1 MTTQALICRDCDQ
14 PFTFDESER
23 QQFAEKGHY
32 HPPSRCATCRNVRRE
47 RRATSPSNSPVRRE
61 PSLYAAVCAQCGKQ
75 TQVPIE
81 PREDR
86 PVYCRECYSSRRM
99 SMAQR

>member
-1 MTTQALICRDCDQ
+1 MTNQGLTCRDCGE
-14 PFTFDESER
+14 PFTFDATER

-32 HPPSRCATCRNVRRE
+32 HPPSRCATCRVVRRD
-47 RRATSPSNSPVRRE
+47 RRAANPMSGPVRRE
-61 PSLYAAVCAQCGKQ
+61 PSLYSAVCAQCGKQ

-86 PVYCRECYSSRRM
+86 PVYCRDCYASRRM